1 MLKST
6 NSIVRL
12 SASICLSALIGLSAS
27 LLPSQNASAQACNCV
42 GGALATAITVAP
54 TVAHVGD
61 TVTVTRIGTIIGSL
75 GGVGGCVVTN
85 GISYIMYPNGNS
97 STALCTA
104 TGNAPTAN
112 GNNGVQEYE
121 IHFNMLGDGCAGP
134 DSVQCLPS
142 VAGDAGCVTFTT
154 TYVIQPGDVGAQLG
168 PFVTPNPRPDGL
180 VGGQGSIF
188 QPAVAKRIHF
198 ATACDAFRN
207 DNGQPVGGNGP
218 AEVLILFPNI
228 AVTKQCVSTCP
239 PPLSGTAP
247 YGQAI
252 NFTGFVTNTGDTA
265 LTNVTVVDNP
275 AATITFATTTTLG
288 NPFPAAGG
296 GRLVA
301 GDSVSYSGSYN
312 PTGNLCGPFTD
323 TVVAC
328 GTDTAPEAP
337 KTVCATNSATCTV
350 CTAPCIQ
357 VTKHCSTNLVV
368 LCCSNGSPTI
378 TFSGIVTNCGTV
390 PLTNVVVFDDLI
402 GSDVLTVGSLEVGG
416 SRPWSANFTVTSSLC
431 GRSNIVNTATAR
443 GCNVCNL
450 GQCVTN
456 SDTCSFSVFCPC
468 PSLTVTKGCASPIVT
483 NVPNSLTVTGA
494 VCNTG
499 NLDFTDVIV
508 VDVAPNGNATNDLG
522 ALAAGACKTYSFTY
536 TTTACD
542 ANNDRVSAT
551 GVSSCGNA
559 SGTAPATCFVCCPR
573 ISVEKLVTCLQ
584 PGATCPA
591 LPDSYAHTA
600 TGAKGNTG
608 DPTLD
613 NPAFCYVIKVTNS
626 GEDPLTNIVINDDKL
641 GHLGTFPGPLAPN
654 GTITISNLRTNW
666 GVTTTNTVVVSGQCA
681 GVAANGASVTA
692 TTNAIAFVVPAN
704 IACAKLVSLNGSTPR
719 PSASESPCGS
729 GIETNVVTWYAVVT
743 NTGQATLCNI
753 TITEDPISGDDLPCG
768 PVSILLTNCL
778 APGENSGLV
787 TLCTHT
793 YVACT
798 NLTIHNFIDVSGT
811 VTGGSNVC
819 AINIG
824 GSNIIA
830 RSQCN
835 ATVTLCCAPT
845 VALSCR
851 VTGGGRQDDTDS
863 TGRVDVC
870 PDDVRYVTHGGQVG
884 APVGNS
890 NCVVTAANQL
900 GNPCIHGRW
909 THVRH
914 TKGGLEGNFHARYYD
929 TLDCA
934 CLGTGFVSPGTCQYT
949 QGVLVDGV
957 CNPGDRIA
965 GPEPRRAPANKI
977 AFTGVGDWACPEG
990 KREARACL
998 FRVDIEDRSEPGGYQ
1013 PGGAKPPADRYRI
1026 RIWVLSTAELAE
1038 LNGAGPDPYLLNFR
1052 DSISACHGIDYRD
1065 GGVDCSGGR
1074 NQCSS
1079 PTDSCT
1085 EGANGS
1091 TGTIT
1096 FPGSQFS
1103 VRLPNIDDGGEL
1115 KNGNH
1120 QIHPQI
1126 KDCP

>member
-1 MLKST
+1 MCKFKPINIGLT
-6 NSIVRL
+6 
-12 SASICLSALIGLSAS
+12 ASVCLSALVGLGSF
-27 LLPSQNASAQACNCV
+27 LLPTNSARAACTSGGNLGAGLVVQVDAVTPSDGVKAHIGDTLTLNDVSVNLGGTSCNASNGFTWVIYPDNHNEVAMQSFNLSQ
-42 GGALATAITVAP
+42 GGQIFCDSTSHVNDPSCRTITTSWTITLADVSPRTIAI
-54 TVAHVGD
+54 
-61 TVTVTRIGTIIGSL
+61 
-75 GGVGGCVVTN
+75 VTN
-85 GISYIMYPNGNS
+85 ISQ
-97 STALCTA
+97 A
-104 TGNAPTAN
+104 
-112 GNNGVQEYE
+112 
-121 IHFNMLGDGCAGP
+121 AGFAF
-134 DSVQCLPS
+134 SCS
-142 VAGDAGCVTFTT
+142 ATT
-154 TYVIQPGDVGAQLG
+154 TDTNHIIFLVGAQAQNGSLANFPSG
-168 PFVTPNPRPDGL
+168 C
-180 VGGQGSIF
+180 GQQVITIVHPHISI
-188 QPAVAKRIHF
+188 
-198 ATACDAFRN
+198 
-207 DNGQPVGGNGP
+207 
-218 AEVLILFPNI
+218 
-228 AVTKQCVSTCP
+228 TKQCVTNCP
-239 PPLSGTAP
+239 PLNAAV
-247 YGQAI
+247 YGDNI
-252 NFTGFVTNTGDTA
+252 FFTGTVCNDGDIVLGGITVT
-265 LTNVTVVDNP
+265 DNP
-275 AATITFATTTTLG
+275 ATTIAFAATTSTGRAYDSTL
-288 NPFPAAGG
+288 NPGEC
-296 GRLVA
+296 VN
-301 GDSVSYSGSYN
+301 YSGNYQ

-323 TVVAC
+323 TVIAS
-328 GTDTAPEAP
+328 GTDNADVPQ
-337 KTVCATNSATCTV
+337 TVHATNSAVCTV
-350 CTAPCIQ
+350 CTAPCIA

-378 TFSGIVTNCGTV
+378 TFSGIVTNCGNV
-390 PLTNVVVFDDLI
+390 PLSNVQVFDDLI
-402 GSDVLTVGSLEVGG
+402 GAAAVLTVPTLEVGG
-416 SRPWSANFTVTSSLC
+416 SRPWSADFTVTSSLC

-443 GCNVCNL
+443 GCNVCNT

-456 SDTCSFSVFCPC
+456 SANCSFSVFCPC

-508 VDVAPNGNATNDLG
+508 VDAAPNGNATNDLG

-608 DPTLD
+608 DPTVD
-613 NPAFCYVIKVTNS
+613 DPAFCYVIKVTNS

-692 TTNAIAFVVPAN
+692 TTNAIAIVVPAN
-704 IACAKLVSLNGSTPR
+704 IACAKLVSVNGSTPAK
-719 PSASESPCGS
+719 SFTESPCDPGAA
-729 GIETNVVTWYAVVT
+729 TNVVTWYAVVT

-753 TITEDPISGDDLPCG
+753 TITELSTGDLLPCG
-768 PVSILLTNCL
+768 PVSLLLTNCL

-787 TLCTHT
+787 RLCSETFG
-793 YVACT
+793 CT
-798 NLTIHNFIDVSGT
+798 NLVINNFIAVSGT
-811 VTGGSNVC
+811 VAPLSNIC
-819 AINIG
+819 AINIQ
-824 GSNIIA
+824 GSNITA
-830 RSQCN
+830 RSECN
-835 ATVTLCCAPT
+835 ATVSLCCAPP
-845 VALSCR
+845 VAMSCR

-863 TGRVDVC
+863 TRRVDVC

-934 CLGTGFVSPGTCQYT
+934 CLATNLDANCQYG
-949 QGVLVDGV
+949 QGTVVNGV

-977 AFTGVGDWACPEG
+977 VFTGVGDWACPNG
-990 KREARACL
+990 NREPRASL
-998 FRVDIEDRSEPGGYQ
+998 FRVDIEDRSEPGGYH

-1026 RIWVLSTAELAE
+1026 RIWVLDATELAE
-1038 LNGAGPDPYLLNFR
+1038 LNGAGPDPFLLHFR
-1052 DSISACHGIDYRD
+1052 NCIAACNGIDFQD
-1065 GGVDCSGGR
+1065 GTNDDGNDCNGNPNR
-1074 NQCSS
+1074 CSS
-1079 PTDSCT
+1079 TDSCT
-1085 EGANGS
+1085 AGANGN

-1096 FPGSQFS
+1096 FPGGCP
-1103 VRLPNIDDGGEL
+1103 VRLPNINDGGEL

-1126 KDCP
+1126 KACP